1 MSFPQEKHVKKKQK
15 KVDIEQ
21 IAIGIRGINLEVLAL
36 APSEQSL
43 PQGTKWIR
51 GYRVWEFFQLT

>member
-1 MSFPQEKHVKKKQK
+1 MLRKSKK